1 MKQDHGMERDYKRW
15 TEDDDAVLAECLE
28 KGIKKESIARALG
41 RTKNS
46 VAWRATH
53 IRKTKRLLQVPFNAP
68 AKKVEA
74 RPNFHDQPSVIPK
87 PPEMPDT
94 ILDRVLEAE
103 RMVQQI
109 PMLTLIAGVGA
120 MMSFTTFVLV
130 ILAMLS

>member
-1 MKQDHGMERDYKRW
+1 MERHFTRW
-15 TEDDDAVLAECLE
+15 SEDDDAVLAECLE
-28 KGIKKESIARALG
+28 KGIKRESIARALG
-41 RTKNS
+41 RTPDS

-53 IRKTKRLLQVPFNAP
+53 IRKNTQRALPFNAP

-87 PPEMPDT
+87 APEMPDSM
-94 ILDRVLEAE
+94 LDRVLEAE

>member
-1 MKQDHGMERDYKRW
+1 MERHFTRW
-15 TEDDDAVLAECLE
+15 SEDDDAVLAECLE

-41 RTKNS
+41 RTTDS
-46 VAWRATH
+46 VTWRASY
-53 IRKTKRLLQVPFNAP
+53 IRKNTQRSLPLNAP

-87 PPEMPDT
+87 APEVPDPM
-94 ILDRVLEAE
+94 LDRVLEAE
-103 RMVQQI
+103 RMIQQI
-109 PMLTLIAGVGA
+109 PMLTLIAGIGA

>member
-1 MKQDHGMERDYKRW
+1 MERHFTRW
-15 TEDDDAVLAECLE
+15 SQDDDAVLAECLE

-41 RTKNS
+41 RTTDS
-46 VAWRATH
+46 VTWRASY
-53 IRKTKRLLQVPFNAP
+53 IRKNTQRALPFNAP

-109 PMLTLIAGVGA
+109 PMLTLMAGVGA

-130 ILAMLS
+130 ILAMLA